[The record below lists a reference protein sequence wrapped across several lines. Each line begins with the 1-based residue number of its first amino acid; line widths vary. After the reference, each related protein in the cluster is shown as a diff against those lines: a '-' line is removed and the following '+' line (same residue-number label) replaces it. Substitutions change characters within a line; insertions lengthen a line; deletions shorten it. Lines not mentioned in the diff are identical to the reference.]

1 MPTAYAYVFARGWQT
16 PGARDDMHRRTSRKK
31 ASPGECKVSIE
42 CRPGRG
48 FVLAKVRA
56 LLRDSGDP
64 TLSRRFDLDAW
75 ADEWILAPMI
85 ELNGK
90 TPAQVLRYA
99 NGWATVERLLERMRG
114 GVCA

>member
-1 MPTAYAYVFARGWQT
+1 MQRLTNQ
-16 PGARDDMHRRTSRKK
+16 DK
-31 ASPGECKVSIE
+31 ASPNKSKVCNE
-42 CRPGRG
+42 HRPGRRLL
-48 FVLAKVRA
+48 LAKVRA

-75 ADEWILAPMI
+75 ADEWILVPMI

-90 TPAQVLRYA
+90 TPAQVLRFA